1 MNLVVLR
8 RKMVNA
14 VMVLLATSAALVALV
29 FLAWILVTLVSN
41 GIVGISLAFFTEL
54 PKPAGELGGGLANAL
69 VGTGMVAGLAILVGV
84 PVGLLAGIYLAE
96 FGRMRILARVV
107 RFVADVLLGA
117 PSIVIGVFIYGLM
130 VRPLG
135 HFSAAAGGAALAILM
150 LPIVTRTTDEM
161 LRLVPVSLREAAL
174 ALGAP
179 MWKMVL
185 RVSLRA
191 ALPGITTG
199 ILLAIA
205 RVGGE
210 TAPLLFTA
218 LNSPYWN
225 LNPWEPTATLNVTMF
240 NYAMSPYADWRQAA
254 WAAALVITTG
264 VLMLTILARAMRR
277 KAR

>member
-1 MNLVVLR
+1 MSFVLLR
-8 RKMVNA
+8 RKLVNGAMVT
-14 VMVLLATSAALVALV
+14 LASAAAAVVLV
-29 FLAWILVTLVSN
+29 FLAWILFTLVSH
-41 GIVGISLAFFTEL
+41 GLGGLSVAFFTRL
-54 PKPAGELGGGLANAL
+54 PKPAGEAGGGLANAI
-69 VGTGMVAGLAILVGV
+69 VGTGMISGLAVVFGV
-84 PVGLLAGIYLAE
+84 PLGILTGIYLAE
-96 FGRMRILARVV
+96 YGKLGRLARAV

-117 PSIVIGVFIYGLM
+117 PSIVVGVFIYGLM

-135 HFSAAAGGAALAILM
+135 HFSALAGGVALAILM

-179 MWKMVL
+179 MWRMVL
-185 RVSLRA
+185 SVSLRA

-199 ILLAIA
+199 VILAIA
-205 RVGGE
+205 RVAGE

-218 LNSPYWN
+218 LATPYWN
-225 LNPWEPTATLNVTMF
+225 LDPLEPTATLNVAMF

-264 VLMLTILARAMRR
+264 VLLLTILARAIRR
-277 KAR
+277 KAY